1 MCIPAHIL
9 LQATGITCNSRDVKP
24 GYIFV
29 AIHGRATNGNLFI
42 QDALAR
48 GAIAIVTDEGNPT
61 QTALP
66 IFQVDNARQALAQLA
81 SEYYCHPSREL
92 KLIGVTGT
100 NGKTTITAM
109 LEHIFCHHGLTAG
122 SIGTVQV
129 NLGKAS
135 LPSTLTTPDAAA
147 LQYYLRQ
154 MRQNG
159 VTHAAMEVS
168 AQGIDMHR
176 ADYVNFS
183 CGILSNITPDHLD
196 FHGDYAAYIAAKK
209 IFLNLLTPATPLIV
223 NGDDCCCKEIAS
235 HYTGPVFHVSLTGS
249 DADLRANMITTTA
262 YGSRT
267 LMTVQND
274 RLAAGSSLAAKTFE
288 LKLSVPGRHNVENA
302 LLAIAAA
309 RLAEIP
315 LNDICTALAEF
326 KSVDR
331 RMTIFHL
338 EGRTMID
345 DTALN
350 PGSIAAVFDTIGHL
364 RYHRLIVANAIRG
377 NRGQAINAVNAATL
391 ASQQR
396 QLPFHLIVT
405 SAADSVSHHDQVSA
419 DEKAAFIQALDNA
432 DAAYVFTESLP
443 EALQLAFDSSLPGDL
458 VVLLG
463 AQGMDAGHRLL
474 TQLISSSWSNP
485 ALSLFRPLL

>member
-29 AIHGRATNGNLFI
+29 AIHGRAVNGNLFI
-42 QDALAR
+42 QDALSR
-48 GAIAIVTDEGNPT
+48 GAIAIVTDEVSPE
-61 QTALP
+61 QTVLP

-81 SEYYCHPSREL
+81 AKYYGHPSREL
-92 KLIGVTGT
+92 QLIGVTGT

-109 LEHIFCHHGLTAG
+109 LEHIFCHCGLTAG

-135 LPSTLTTPDAAA
+135 LPSTLTTPDAAT

-154 MRQNG
+154 MRRNG

-168 AQGIDMHR
+168 AQGIEMHR

-183 CGILSNITPDHLD
+183 CGILSNVSPDHLD
-196 FHGDYAAYIAAKK
+196 FHGDYDAYIAAKK
-209 IFLNLLTPATPLIV
+209 KFLNLLTPTTPLIV
-223 NGDDCCCKEIAS
+223 NGDDSCCREIAS
-235 HYTGPVFHVSLTGS
+235 HYAGPVLHISLSGS
-249 DADLRANMITTTA
+249 DADFKATMLTATA
-262 YGSRT
+262 YGSKS
-267 LMTVQND
+267 LITVQND
-274 RLAAGSSLAAKTFE
+274 LLAAGSSLEAKTFE
-288 LKLSVPGRHNVENA
+288 LRLSVPGRHNVENA

-309 RLAEIP
+309 RLAGLP
-315 LNDICTALAEF
+315 LNDICSALAEF

-350 PGSIAAVFDTIGHL
+350 PGSIAAVFDTISHL

-377 NRGQAINAVNAATL
+377 NRGQAINAANAATL
-391 ASQQR
+391 ACQQR

-405 SAADSVSHHDQVSA
+405 SAADFISHHDQVSA
-419 DEKAAFIQALDNA
+419 DEKAAFIQALDAA
-432 DAAYVFTESLP
+432 DAAYAFTESLP
-443 EALQLAFDSSLPGDL
+443 EALQLALDSSLPGDL

-463 AQGMDAGHRLL
+463 AQGMDAGRQLL
-474 TQLISSSWSNP
+474 TQLIPNAWSNP
-485 ALSLFRPLL
+485 ALSLDRPLL

>member
-29 AIHGRATNGNLFI
+29 AIHGRVTNGNLFI
-42 QDALAR
+42 QDALSR
-48 GAIAIVTDEGNPT
+48 GAIAVVTDEGGT
-61 QTALP
+61 CQSALP

-81 SEYYCHPSREL
+81 AEYYGHPSREL
-92 KLIGVTGT
+92 QLIGVTGT

-109 LEHIFCHHGLTAG
+109 LEHIFCHYGLTAG
-122 SIGTVQV
+122 LIGTVQV

-135 LPSTLTTPDAAA
+135 LPSTLTTPDAAT

-154 MRQNG
+154 MCQNN

-176 ADYVNFS
+176 ADHVNFS
-183 CGILSNITPDHLD
+183 CGILANISPDHLD

-209 IFLNLLTPATPLIV
+209 NFLNLLTPTTPLIV
-223 NGDDCCCKEIAS
+223 NGDDCCCRDIAS
-235 HYTGPVFHVSLTGS
+235 HYAGPVFSVSLS
-249 DADLRANMITTTA
+249 SSNADLRGNMLTTTA

-274 RLAAGSSLAAKTFE
+274 LLLAGSSLSVKTFE
-288 LKLSVPGRHNVENA
+288 LRLSVPGRHNVENA

-315 LNDICTALAEF
+315 LNNICTALAEF

-338 EGRTMID
+338 EGRTIID

-350 PGSIAAVFDTIGHL
+350 PGSIAAVFDTISHL
-364 RYHRLIVANAIRG
+364 RYRRLIVANAIRG

-405 SAADSVSHHDQVSA
+405 TAADYVSHPDKVSA
-419 DEKAAFIQALDNA
+419 DEEAAFIQALDDA
-432 DAAYVFTESLP
+432 DAAYAFTETLP
-443 EALQLAFDSSLPGDL
+443 DALKLAFDSSLPGDL
-458 VVLLG
+458 LVLLG
-463 AQGMDAGHRLL
+463 AQGMDEGRRLL
-474 TQLISSSWSNP
+474 TQLIPKSWANP
-485 ALSLFRPLL
+485 ALSSVRPLL